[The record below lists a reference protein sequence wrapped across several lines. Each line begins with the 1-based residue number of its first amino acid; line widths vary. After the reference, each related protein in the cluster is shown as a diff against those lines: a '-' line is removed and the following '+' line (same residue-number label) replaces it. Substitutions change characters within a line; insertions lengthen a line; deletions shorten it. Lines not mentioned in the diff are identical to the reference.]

1 MCGVRLFVSKR
12 VSEPPDVVFYK
23 RAHLA
28 SGQQCL
34 VFFVSPQEN
43 GAKESVHRSGEPHP
57 LVAPSLE
64 FKQHPESSRRLVYQ
78 GEPHPTG
85 AVRNSV

>member
-1 MCGVRLFVSKR
+1 MESGSSSANASLIDSRCVLQ
-12 VSEPPDVVFYK
+12 
-23 RAHLA
+23 ACTLLA

-34 VFFVSPQEN
+34 VCFASPQEN
-43 GAKESVHRSGEPHP
+43 GAKESEHRGGEPHP

-64 FKQHPESSRRLVYQ
+64 FKQHPESSRRPVYQ